1 MERLGLAG
9 KGIGVAK
16 AGAVDHVT
24 IIVCTY
30 RRPDGLRRL
39 LGSLEHLEEAAWP
52 FRCLVVDNEPENS
65 ALNLEPHSFPLEI
78 VQEQQTGI
86 PWARNAGLEKA
97 LESPECRFIAFV
109 DDDEEVPSHWLVS
122 LLEVWEKTGASVV
135 TGPVVPRFEEPPP
148 SWVHSEGL
156 FEIESHSTGAELPVA
171 YTHNV
176 LVEAAVL
183 RHTGL
188 RFDPRFPRGEDSHFF
203 RSLQKGGYR
212 IVWAEE
218 SEVYEWNPRSRFQ
231 LRWIL
236 GREFTSGFIR
246 VRVELYFH
254 PTFLTRAK
262 LFVSSLSRL
271 VKGTGLL
278 LVSPHGPRGRQIR
291 GLCRLSAGAGRLWAC
306 LGLPYQLGYDLGSAF
321 KRS

>member
-1 MERLGLAG
+1 M
-9 KGIGVAK
+9 AK

-156 FEIESHSTGAELPVA
+156 FESESHSTGAELPVA